1 MFDELDTLKVTEAT
15 KQFQTQTLG
24 RVIIAVVLIGM
35 IGIVSRGCQELR
47 VSENYLEGAKIK
59 SETIYA
65 LPTAVAGPTKEWV
78 EGLAVEND
86 DAKTGK

>member
-47 VSENYLEGAKIK
+47 VSENYLEAAQIK
-59 SETIYA
+59 SETVYA
-65 LPTAVAGPTKEWV
+65 LPTVVAGPTKEWTDF
-78 EGLAVEND
+78 LALED
-86 DAKTGK
+86 DNADTAK